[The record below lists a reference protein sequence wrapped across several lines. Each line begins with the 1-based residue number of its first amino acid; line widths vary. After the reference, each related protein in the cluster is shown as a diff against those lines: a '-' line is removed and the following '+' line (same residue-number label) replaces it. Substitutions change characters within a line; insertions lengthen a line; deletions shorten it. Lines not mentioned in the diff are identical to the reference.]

1 MQFPEDETDKF
12 YIGSED
18 YNIYQAN
25 LHQQNNATNTHNWKA
40 FSSHCA
46 PVTKIAMHPGK
57 SMYETKGITAGLG
70 DMSELMLSAS
80 MDWTIKLW
88 YPS

>member
-1 MQFPEDETDKF
+1 MEFPEDETDKF
-12 YIGSED
+12 YIGAED

-25 LHQQNNATNTHNWKA
+25 LHASNIKDKQQWKE

-46 PVTKIAMHPGK
+46 PVTKISMHPGK
-57 SMYETKGITAGLG
+57 SMSENKANSSALG

-80 MDWTIKLW
+80 MDWAVKLW
-88 YPS
+88 YPK